1 MALTP
6 KISLNKFNWW
16 SGEKISVT
24 GFTWFEG
31 EYLAGEAFAGLIKKN
46 SDNFGNFKRV
56 SALLNGQFAVVVESG
71 SEVWLMCSHTWSY
84 PLFYR
89 TKQNTFLVSDDPEK
103 LVVDRNGESPGTFT
117 ELYFYVFG
125 VTPSFY
131 TLNDH
136 IFQVRPGEV
145 VRLAKDKPETF
156 LFLSSSEFKKNKKPG
171 LSDPENLYQLFLGI
185 FGRYYSRLKNRRI
198 LLPLTRGYDSR
209 LLACLLKQF
218 GHKNVICATWGR
230 TGNSEL
236 ATAQKVAGQ
245 LGFEHIF
252 VDYSR
257 EVKNG
262 FIDEPGFYDYIRY
275 AGHLSSMPYLQD
287 YFAVKILKEKGII
300 DENTVVLPGHPGDFL
315 RGSHLDA
322 EFTKMDAGK
331 LALKIISKFGSSLP
345 VSYSQKTNIRN
356 FISESFFKE
365 FEQQPWKGFEMWDLE
380 ERQCKFIAN
389 STSVFSFFGLEHMM
403 PLFDKEALR
412 FFSNVPVEQKLGA
425 KLYNQTLE
433 KYFFE
438 PNNVSF
444 DLKPATPKGNR
455 FSGLKER
462 ILFVA
467 PRFLKNWY
475 YPLED
480 TIFYREITGELRQSG
495 ENFKYRHPAKPH
507 FYNSYLIQWYL
518 RFVKN

>member
-209 LLACLLKQF
+209 LHLGLSGVGELPRQCRPGRLLHLHAPDRRLRERLDLLGVLLERRARTLGERWGCRIQPRALGAGSTCSNHHTTNVEADHYDITAPVNCSAQENIDVLLAQRRPDGAR
-218 GHKNVICATWGR
+218 GHRSRRSQRPRRGLGR
-230 TGNSEL
+230 RQLPGASGRRRSE
-236 ATAQKVAGQ
+236 
-245 LGFEHIF
+245 
-252 VDYSR
+252 R
-257 EVKNG
+257 EV
-262 FIDEPGFYDYIRY
+262 
-275 AGHLSSMPYLQD
+275 
-287 YFAVKILKEKGII
+287 V
-300 DENTVVLPGHPGDFL
+300 
-315 RGSHLDA
+315 
-322 EFTKMDAGK
+322 
-331 LALKIISKFGSSLP
+331 
-345 VSYSQKTNIRN
+345 
-356 FISESFFKE
+356 
-365 FEQQPWKGFEMWDLE
+365 
-380 ERQCKFIAN
+380 
-389 STSVFSFFGLEHMM
+389 
-403 PLFDKEALR
+403 
-412 FFSNVPVEQKLGA
+412 
-425 KLYNQTLE
+425 
-433 KYFFE
+433 
-438 PNNVSF
+438 
-444 DLKPATPKGNR
+444 
-455 FSGLKER
+455 
-462 ILFVA
+462 
-467 PRFLKNWY
+467 
-475 YPLED
+475 
-480 TIFYREITGELRQSG
+480 
-495 ENFKYRHPAKPH
+495 
-507 FYNSYLIQWYL
+507 
-518 RFVKN
+518 